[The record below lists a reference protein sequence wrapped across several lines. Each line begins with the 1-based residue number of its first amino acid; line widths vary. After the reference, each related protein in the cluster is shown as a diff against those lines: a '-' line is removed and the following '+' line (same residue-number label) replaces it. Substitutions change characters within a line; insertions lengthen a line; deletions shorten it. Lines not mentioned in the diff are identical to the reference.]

1 MTQLTFAVEALD
13 VNTIGADSPE
23 LIFLDDASY
32 AFVGGGDAVT
42 GY

>member
-13 VNTIGADSPE
+13 VNTIGTDSSE
-23 LIFLDDASY
+23 LIFLDDANY
-32 AFVGGGDAVT
+32 EFVGGGDAVN